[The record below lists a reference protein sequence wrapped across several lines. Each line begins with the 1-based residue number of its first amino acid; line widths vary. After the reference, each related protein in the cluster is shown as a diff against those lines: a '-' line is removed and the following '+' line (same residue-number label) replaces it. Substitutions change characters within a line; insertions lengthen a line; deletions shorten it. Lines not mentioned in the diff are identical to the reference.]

1 LAGLPESHFELSQ
14 RPPIWELRHFDLH
27 GGVTHE
33 SARRLDLQGAGEVV
47 GKKTKLW
54 AESCEKTRSKNMII
68 RSGGAM
74 NVPHTLTSDVR
85 YGISLVQAGMDGVIS
100 ARKATDIPP
109 VLSSPVWA
117 LTAIGAVVGAS
128 TASLSRNRKSGYG
141 VAVGGLVGSVLGL
154 GCGLA
159 WASRAFTGALA
170 RGATRKINTV
180 RDARWLEMNPIDYA

>member
-1 LAGLPESHFELSQ
+1 
-14 RPPIWELRHFDLH
+14 
-27 GGVTHE
+27 
-33 SARRLDLQGAGEVV
+33 
-47 GKKTKLW
+47 
-54 AESCEKTRSKNMII
+54 
-68 RSGGAM
+68 M